1 MKTIRVKNKDIKVS
15 EEIFKGY
22 WQEVRKEKYSKEKEN
37 KKIVLSYNALDK
49 DDFLGE
55 EILKNQ
61 EEASVEEIVIKRIE
75 KSILSKAI
83 NELSKEE
90 KIVIKLIFFEMMTE
104 REVAKILNISQKNIN
119 KKKKAILLKLKN
131 IISDKI

>member
-104 REVAKILNISQKNIN
+104 REVAKILNISQKNKN

>member
-119 KKKKAILLKLKN
+119 KKKQAILLKLKN

>member
-1 MKTIRVKNKDIKVS
+1 M
-15 EEIFKGY
+15 
-22 WQEVRKEKYSKEKEN
+22 
-37 KKIVLSYNALDK
+37 DK